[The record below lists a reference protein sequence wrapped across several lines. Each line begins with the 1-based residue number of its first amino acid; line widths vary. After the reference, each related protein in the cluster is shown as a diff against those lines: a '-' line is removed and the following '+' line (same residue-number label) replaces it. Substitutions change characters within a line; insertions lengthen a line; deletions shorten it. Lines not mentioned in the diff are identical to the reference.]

1 MTALQK
7 HSFNSL
13 FANEHACVS
22 YLFRRRWPFGFKC
35 PFCGSVQKEI
45 APAYTVVCRYCRKQT
60 SITAQTLMHGSKKSL
75 VAWMQV
81 AWHFCYRSEGL
92 SARELQRLMGLSCYQ
107 TAWHWLQILRQAATL
122 AEAMVCRGNVLVGIV
137 RLSVLNAVG
146 DSTPEIA
153 LALELNQRR
162 TNTARAKFLLVEEP
176 SPETLAD
183 AICRLVLRNTTL
195 QLREEIW
202 PCHAYLPDSYNC
214 SKPTREQLQQGRT
227 LIEEIQSWLAGV
239 FRGAIEVSHL
249 QGYLDEFSFHYNTA
263 FWPDRPAVLDH
274 LVTALVSTPVNISP
288 ADHRLRGGGGS

>member
-1 MTALQK
+1 MA
-7 HSFNSL
+7 
-13 FANEHACVS
+13 
-22 YLFRRRWPFGFKC
+22 
-35 PFCGSVQKEI
+35 
-45 APAYTVVCRYCRKQT
+45 
-60 SITAQTLMHGSKKSL
+60 
-75 VAWMQV
+75 
-81 AWHFCYRSEGL
+81 
-92 SARELQRLMGLSCYQ
+92 
-107 TAWHWLQILRQAATL
+107 
-122 AEAMVCRGNVLVGIV
+122 CRGNVLVDIV
-137 RLSVLNAVG
+137 SLSVLNAAG
-146 DSTPEIA
+146 ESTPEIA

-162 TNTARAKFLLVEEP
+162 ANTARAKFLLVEEP

-195 QLREEIW
+195 QMREEIW

-274 LVTALVSTPVNISP
+274 LVTALVSTPVNTSP
-288 ADHRLRGGGGS
+288 AEHRSRVGGIS